1 MQIALVFDQVD
12 ESVLDFF
19 AIARPC
25 VALTVAFVVDL
36 KKGRLEGVTHV
47 AYWQKDLVF
56 PLIVQ
61 FFLLYYSLLF
71 LSDRHSVA

>member
-1 MQIALVFDQVD
+1 M
-12 ESVLDFF
+12 LDFF

-25 VALTVAFVVDL
+25 VALTVTFIVDL
-36 KKGRLEGVTHV
+36 EKGRLEGVTHI

-61 FFLLYYSLLF
+61 FFLLYYGLLF